1 MCVDEYGVF
10 DVFLYFLCWEWRAI
24 WRAAAFELC
33 FDDVFHVFEC
43 DAYVHVWV
51 VFDPSFPYFVVF
63 DGRDALVYPVG
74 VDALYEFCGVAVFW
88 FVFEELL
95 CVKV

>member
-10 DVFLYFLCWEWRAI
+10 DVFLYFLCWER
-24 WRAAAFELC
+24 RAAAFELC

-51 VFDPSFPYFVVF
+51 FFDPSFPACVVC
-63 DGRDALVYPVG
+63 DGRDALVYPVS
-74 VDALYEFCGVAVFW
+74 VDALYEFCRVAFFW
-88 FVFEELL
+88 FVFEELF

>member
-10 DVFLYFLCWEWRAI
+10 NMFFDFLCWECVS
-24 WRAAAFELC
+24 AAFELC

-63 DGRDALVYPVG
+63 DGCDALVYPVS
-74 VDALYEFCGVAVFW
+74 VDALYEFCGVAFFW